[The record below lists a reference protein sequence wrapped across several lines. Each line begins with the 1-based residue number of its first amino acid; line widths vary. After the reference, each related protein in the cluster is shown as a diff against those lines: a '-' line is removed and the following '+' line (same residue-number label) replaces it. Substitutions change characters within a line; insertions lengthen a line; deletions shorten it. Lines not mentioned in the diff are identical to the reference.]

1 MQALSAVHEQVAAFA
16 AGRAGRAPA
25 VLDDAAK
32 RTAARI
38 AVAEVQKQ
46 HAVWSMAQLRFE
58 VHRALPVLEASID
71 GPAVVDEVARLA
83 VCGRAG
89 TEVVQVTAP
98 DISRRDQPRRPRLR
112 RRQHLPAAERGTVLH
127 PGPPRHRR
135 ADPRGRETDR
145 AAARQPTSRPARPPR
160 RTGLNAEQRDAVV
173 MMLTATAATTVLV
186 APAGAGKSHTMAE
199 FARLWTTFTG
209 RRVIGLTTSTNAARV
224 LAHEGLAESY
234 NIAEFLGKTEG
245 SDELRRPVPLHRDD
259 VLVLDEASQLAT
271 ADLAMMQEAARQAGA
286 RIIATGDTAQLG
298 AVEAGGMFRL
308 LAREVPAAE
317 LHEVRRFD
325 AAWER
330 QASIRLRDGDPAAVA
345 AYDRHGRIR
354 GADDEA
360 AYDRAASMWLADHLR
375 GKDVLLLAGS
385 NAEAADLS
393 RRVQAKLTQL
403 GTVGPPQAAAVR
415 RQPRRRRRPDP
426 RPPQHRDRRRRPP
439 AHQPRHPP
447 DHRVPRPRRR
457 SPAAAPGRH
466 LDRDVPGPPGL
477 PRGQRRARLRRQRP
491 RRPGPHRRHRPP
503 PGHRAPC
510 PGRPCTSA

>member
-1 MQALSAVHEQVAAFA
+1 
-16 AGRAGRAPA
+16 
-25 VLDDAAK
+25 
-32 RTAARI
+32 
-38 AVAEVQKQ
+38 
-46 HAVWSMAQLRFE
+46 
-58 VHRALPVLEASID
+58 
-71 GPAVVDEVARLA
+71 
-83 VCGRAG
+83 
-89 TEVVQVTAP
+89 
-98 DISRRDQPRRPRLR
+98 
-112 RRQHLPAAERGTVLH
+112 
-127 PGPPRHRR
+127 
-135 ADPRGRETDR
+135 
-145 AAARQPTSRPARPPR
+145 
-160 RTGLNAEQRDAVV
+160 

-234 NIAEFLGKTEG
+234 NIAQFLGKTEG

-259 VLVLDEASQLAT
+259 VLVLDEASQLST
-271 ADLAMMQEAARQAGA
+271 ADLAMIGEAARQAGA

-308 LAREVPAAE
+308 LAQEVPAAE

-330 QASIRLRDGDPAAVA
+330 QASIRLRDGDLAAVA

-354 GADDEA
+354 GADHEA

-415 RQPRRRRRPDP
+415 RQPRRRRRPGP

-447 DHRVPRPRRR
+447 DHRLPRPRRR
-457 SPAAAPGRH
+457 GPAAAPGRH

-477 PRGQRRARLRRQRP
+477 PRRPAPSSPTPATSTSPRAAP
-491 RRPGPHRRHRPP
+491 STPP
-503 PGHRAPC
+503 TSSSPSRC

>member
-1 MQALSAVHEQVAAFA
+1 
-16 AGRAGRAPA
+16 
-25 VLDDAAK
+25 
-32 RTAARI
+32 
-38 AVAEVQKQ
+38 
-46 HAVWSMAQLRFE
+46 
-58 VHRALPVLEASID
+58 
-71 GPAVVDEVARLA
+71 
-83 VCGRAG
+83 
-89 TEVVQVTAP
+89 
-98 DISRRDQPRRPRLR
+98 
-112 RRQHLPAAERGTVLH
+112 
-127 PGPPRHRR
+127 
-135 ADPRGRETDR
+135 
-145 AAARQPTSRPARPPR
+145 
-160 RTGLNAEQRDAVV
+160 
-173 MMLTATAATTVLV
+173 MMLTAATATTVLV

-234 NIAEFLGKTEG
+234 NIAEFLGKIEG

-259 VLVLDEASQLAT
+259 VLVLDEASQLST
-271 ADLAMMQEAARQAGA
+271 ADLAMIGEAARQAGA

-308 LAREVPAAE
+308 LAQEVPAAE

-330 QASIRLRDGDPAAVA
+330 QASVRLRDGDLAAVA

-385 NAEAADLS
+385 NAEAAELS

-403 GTVGPPQAAAVR
+403 GTRRAAAGPAVR
-415 RQPRRRRRPDP
+415 RQPRRRRRPGP

-447 DHRVPRPRRR
+447 GHRVPRPRRR
-457 SPAAAPGRH
+457 GAAAAPGRD

-477 PRGQRRARLRRQRP
+477 PRPPTPSSPTPATSTSPRAAP
-491 RRPGPHRRHRPP
+491 STPP
-503 PGHRAPC
+503 TSSSPTPC